1 MAKKEEV
8 EETTESFDVIETLKE
23 MEIPNY
29 IISGFLYRI
38 KEKNLTFKSEKDLEK
53 AYDKFMKGV

>member
-1 MAKKEEV
+1 MAKKEE
-8 EETTESFDVIETLKE
+8 EETTQSFNVIEALQE